1 MKVHLYNTCSIR
13 LSDVVLK
20 TMVSVFK
27 HLEEQFKLVVV
38 LTLQESLELG
48 LEKSRGLEK
57 SLVNITK
64 AH

>member
-1 MKVHLYNTCSIR
+1 
-13 LSDVVLK
+13 
-20 TMVSVFK
+20 MVSVFK